1 MWRGSHLSALSVRTL
16 PNTDVTRVTLEGE
29 PMHGIHPAAVD
40 VSGGNLVMVIVVAVI
55 ALVALGL
62 AAMFRSEVLAA
73 GEGTDNM
80 KRIDL
85 PVQEGAKREEERR
98 LGKEWGSSG

>member
-16 PNTDVTRVTLEGE
+16 PTTDVTRVTLEGE
-29 PMHGIHPAAVD
+29 PMPGIHPAAVD
-40 VSGGNLVMVIVVAVI
+40 VSGGNLVLVIVVAVI

-80 KRIDL
+80 KRIAL
-85 PVQEGAKREEERR
+85 ARSEEHTSELQSLMRI
-98 LGKEWGSSG
+98 S